1 MLKRLAVLG
10 LFIIALISC
19 NNNTEYKTFLHD
31 PILFSKTVHE
41 LNTVVMG
48 NNFPPMV
55 ASRNYAY
62 AAIAAYEVMAA
73 NNTTKYHSLGG
84 QLNGLPEIKLPTTSE
99 DTDWNLAAR

>member
-1 MLKRLAVLG
+1 MLKRFAVLG
-10 LFIIALISC
+10 IFIFALQACST
-19 NNNTEYKTFLHD
+19 NTEYKTFLHD
-31 PILFSKTVHE
+31 PILYSHTVHE

-73 NNTTKYHSLGG
+73 ANSDRL
-84 QLNGLPEIKLPTTSE
+84 S
-99 DTDWNLAAR
+99 